1 MWEVDFHSTNAN
13 SGSRGF
19 VRKAVQVICQIAIT
33 IINSTCSSRIHTLKA
48 EEKIQIGR
56 NPQILP
62 DHLSQSQQLM
72 QLHSRE
78 AKKKIN
84 SSLEEEIIKKKKES

>member
-48 EEKIQIGR
+48 EEKIRIVR
-56 NPQILP
+56 NPKILP
-62 DHLSQSQQLM
+62 YHLSQSQQLI
-72 QLHSRE
+72 QQYSQE

-84 SSLEEEIIKKKKES
+84 SSIEEKIIKNKKES